1 MLKTGISSIK
11 KITTGLVAVLISTYC
26 LGQGL
31 NVELGINSAYDQ
43 QPKSKIVYIDEFTYL
58 LVHYDEE
65 SNSLQKLD
73 TNGNVLWQVIPG

>member
-43 QPKSKIVYIDEFTYL
+43 QPKSKIVYIFLFGTKPSFA
-58 LVHYDEE
+58 V
-65 SNSLQKLD
+65 NINNIAAQNPII
-73 TNGNVLWQVIPG
+73 TAINV